1 MSFVGKGLEKIL
13 NQLNMQRNFK
23 QPPLHPSIGIKAN
36 MIRMEHLVL
45 FLL

>member
-1 MSFVGKGLEKIL
+1 MSFVGKGLEKD
-13 NQLNMQRNFK
+13 FK
-23 QPPLHPSIGIKAN
+23 LTERAMKLLATLLHPSIDIKAN